1 MTIRFKVANEPL
13 LEPGYHEGTIYDAHE
28 VLDPAKGGEVIKIRW
43 NVNNYYITENLQIA
57 NPEPKKAAFFQKK
70 LRQILAALNLPPLSS
85 AKEGEEVSYDF
96 STLLGKSCGLHV
108 IHKEYNGMTYVN
120 IKEYVIPR
128 PVAAK
133 PLPENKQGKWLNDD
147 LPF

>member
-13 LEPGYHEGTIYDAHE
+13 LEPGRYQGTIYDAHE
-28 VLDPAKGGEVIKIRW
+28 VLDATKGGVVIRIRW
-43 NVNNYYITENLQIA
+43 NVNNYYITENLAIA
-57 NPEPKKAAFFQKK
+57 HPDSKKCAFFQKK

-85 AKEGEEVSYDF
+85 EKEGEEVSYDF
-96 STLLGKSCGLHV
+96 STLLGKSCGLEV
-108 IHKEYNGMTYVN
+108 IHKEYNGATYVN
-120 IKEYVIPR
+120 IKEYVILR

-133 PLPENKQGKWLNDD
+133 PLPENNQGKWLNDD